1 MSIAEIERQGWRDQG
16 GKALS
21 WAGLILLAALVAFI
35 LTLVGFPA
43 AVLLGSMIAGIVFGV
58 GGTQLRMP
66 RIVYILAQGFAGVFI
81 ARSLT
86 PSILVDVSANWSLLI
101 LFTALTLASAFFVGW
116 SINRW
121 GGVAQMPAILGS
133 LPGMSGAM
141 VIIAQERG
149 IDGRVVALMQYT
161 RLASVIFA
169 VSMITHFLPNA
180 PLPDRAADPTAAPSW
195 IAIGLSA
202 LLALIAPF
210 AARLRWIP
218 AAAMLVP
225 LVLGACLEASG
236 VFHIELLEV
245 SVSLTFAIIGL
256 EVGLKFTRDSLSH
269 VVRIVPVVLASC
281 LLLIALSAILAV
293 ALRLFLPIDMLT
305 AFLATA
311 PGSIET
317 VAIVAITGH
326 ADVSVVLA
334 FQTVRMLVVVLC
346 GPFIMKQIARIPI
359 WKE

>member
-1 MSIAEIERQGWRDQG
+1 MSIADTDGPRRSNG
-16 GKALS
+16 ALIMN
-21 WAGLILLAALVAFI
+21 WAGLLLLAIVLAFV
-35 LTLVGFPA
+35 LTQVGFPA
-43 AVLLGSMIAGIVFGV
+43 AVLLGSMVAGIAFGV
-58 GGTQLRMP
+58 GGAQLRMP
-66 RIVYILAQGFAGVFI
+66 RIIYILAQGFAGVFI

-86 PSILVDVSANWSLLI
+86 PSILLDVSAHWPLLI

-121 GGVAQMPAILGS
+121 GSVAQMPAILGS

-180 PLPDRAADPTAAPSW
+180 PLTTITPDAAEGFSW
-195 IAIGLSA
+195 TTVGLSA
-202 LLALIAPF
+202 ALALIAPF

-218 AAAMLVP
+218 AAAMLAP

-236 VFHIELLEV
+236 AFHIVLLDPV
-245 SVSLTFAIIGL
+245 VSLTFAVIGL
-256 EVGLKFTRDSLSH
+256 EVGLKFTRDTL
-269 VVRIVPVVLASC
+269 VNLIRIVPVVLASC
-281 LLLIALSAILAV
+281 LLLIALSGILAL
-293 ALRLFLPIDMLT
+293 ALRLFLPIDLLT

-334 FQTVRMLVVVLC
+334 FQTVRMLVVVLF
-346 GPFIMKQIARIPI
+346 GPFVMKQIARIPI
-359 WKE
+359 WKD

>member
-1 MSIAEIERQGWRDQG
+1 MSIAETDGQRWREHG
-16 GKALS
+16 AKARN
-21 WAGLILLAALVAFI
+21 WAGLILLAVMLAFV
-35 LTLVGFPA
+35 LTQVGFPA

-58 GGTQLRMP
+58 GGAQLRMP

-86 PSILVDVSANWSLLI
+86 PSILVDVSAHWPLLI

-149 IDGRVVALMQYT
+149 IDGRIVALMQYT

-169 VSMITHFLPNA
+169 VSMITHFLPNS
-180 PLPDRAADPTAAPSW
+180 PLANLAADPVGGFSWTAV
-195 IAIGLSA
+195 GLSA

-218 AAAMLVP
+218 AAAMLAP
-225 LVLGACLEASG
+225 LVLGAFLEASG
-236 VFHIELLEV
+236 AFHIVLLDEV
-245 SVSLTFAIIGL
+245 VSLTFAVIGL
-256 EVGLKFTRDSLSH
+256 EVGLKFTRESLAN
-269 VVRIVPVVLASC
+269 VVRIVPVVLVSC
-281 LLLIALSAILAV
+281 LLLIALSALLALV
-293 ALRLFLPIDMLT
+293 LRLFLPIDMLT

-317 VAIVAITGH
+317 VAIVAIAGH

-334 FQTVRMLVVVLC
+334 FQTVRMLVVVLF

-359 WKE
+359 WKD